1 MSNKVAP
8 VANPS
13 AGDKPS
19 AKSRWQKAAQSTGA
33 FRPSSA
39 GKGNKGA
46 EGEKRLKGWAAF
58 FAALRQAKQAGILG
72 KRSNYLT
79 ATGEAKVASA
89 ADGEEIEPQKRGCCS
104 RRQRSVGK
112 PKPKKQ
118 PVSGARRVKES
129 NQYLEVWPWSM
140 TAPTEPCPATSVSR
154 KSTKRKV
161 KIRAA
166 RLVWALI
173 LLGGI
178 LYAFLYRQAVMAW
191 FYHTEYFPSDGG
203 MYTIGAPNCASEMD
217 PSRCELP
224 LASCSDQTCPAYSEA
239 AYAQCPDGLSDST
252 DARNR
257 FEFSGV
263 VLKAFA
269 ASICKICPSHNGG
282 ETCAIAAEQRG
293 RRRASARG
301 SSP

>member
-1 MSNKVAP
+1 
-8 VANPS
+8 
-13 AGDKPS
+13 
-19 AKSRWQKAAQSTGA
+19 
-33 FRPSSA
+33 
-39 GKGNKGA
+39 
-46 EGEKRLKGWAAF
+46 
-58 FAALRQAKQAGILG
+58 
-72 KRSNYLT
+72 
-79 ATGEAKVASA
+79 
-89 ADGEEIEPQKRGCCS
+89 
-104 RRQRSVGK
+104 
-112 PKPKKQ
+112 
-118 PVSGARRVKES
+118 
-129 NQYLEVWPWSM
+129 M

-252 DARNR
+252 DA
-257 FEFSGV
+257 
-263 VLKAFA
+263 
-269 ASICKICPSHNGG
+269 PSCSPRTLPLGSRSVWWAM
-282 ETCAIAAEQRG
+282 TCAMP
-293 RRRASARG
+293 RAPSRTSTHHAGSAMR
-301 SSP
+301 S